1 MAREWCA
8 GHRRTLSKFGKQPAA
23 NRIPS
28 YDMESCSAAR
38 LVPRP
43 GARSSSNAILAA
55 HRQPCGDLPHRPAMM
70 MIRAEQEL
78 TAQVQG
84 WLDQVDAAGALMFG

>member
-1 MAREWCA
+1 
-8 GHRRTLSKFGKQPAA
+8 
-23 NRIPS
+23 
-28 YDMESCSAAR
+28 
-38 LVPRP
+38 
-43 GARSSSNAILAA
+43 
-55 HRQPCGDLPHRPAMM
+55 MM